1 MSEKMYDTAINY
13 FQNKVD
19 TEKLKLEDFKSLF
32 VPIKSAVTE
41 RSKRNMN
48 KLKSN
53 PLGLNSI
60 NDNILKSNKN
70 TNYYST
76 INSNKSKGNLSSRII
91 VNKDGTF
98 KRIANYD
105 KKIDNV
111 NTLKLRNDAL
121 MSILNGEQYYPPEF
135 QLKPKFI
142 EKTESIKQESLNDE
156 INNVDLPLKD
166 APSYTIESNQLTFK
180 VCDEEN

>member
-53 PLGLNSI
+53 PLVLNSI
-60 NDNILKSNKN
+60 
-70 TNYYST
+70 
-76 INSNKSKGNLSSRII
+76 
-91 VNKDGTF
+91 
-98 KRIANYD
+98 
-105 KKIDNV
+105 
-111 NTLKLRNDAL
+111 
-121 MSILNGEQYYPPEF
+121 
-135 QLKPKFI
+135 
-142 EKTESIKQESLNDE
+142 IK
-156 INNVDLPLKD
+156 
-166 APSYTIESNQLTFK
+166 
-180 VCDEEN
+180 

>member
-1 MSEKMYDTAINY
+1 MEEKMFDSAVNY
-13 FQNKVD
+13 FQNRLD
-19 TEKLKLEDFKSLF
+19 NQKLKMDDFKSLF
-32 VPIKSAVTE
+32 LPIKSAVTA
-41 RSKRNMN
+41 RNKKKMDV
-48 KLKSN
+48 LKSN
-53 PLGLNSI
+53 PLSLKNSNNGL
-60 NDNILKSNKN
+60 LKSGKN
-70 TNYYST
+70 SSGFNTV
-76 INSNKSKGNLSSRII
+76 NSNKSKENVSSRII

-98 KRIANYD
+98 RRINDD
-105 KKIDNV
+105 KNIKNV
-111 NTLKLRNDAL
+111 TLYGLKNKAL
-121 MSILNGEQYYPPEF
+121 MSILSGEHYYPPEF